1 MIYLLL
7 GASGTGKTTL
17 GQYLKEWGI
26 PELISHTT
34 RPMRQGESEGNP
46 YYFVSEEEFRTMTM
60 VETTYYNQHW
70 YGTSTVE
77 VHRVLC
83 GNDNKSAYSIVD
95 AHGVEQ
101 FIRVFG
107 DAVKVIYIWVEPAE
121 AMKRMG
127 NRGDKEDDIIRRI
140 KQAKDQNEFEN
151 LVYADYC
158 IVNRNL
164 KDSLRQL
171 KAIVQEDLGT
181 KYLDRILN
189 RFHQQEWK
197 GIHKYGQ
204 VLEQN
209 HGDIFYRLEHLAEEL
224 TDGLMYIEW
233 IKDYLKEV

>member
-7 GASGTGKTTL
+7 GASGTGKTSL

-26 PELISHTT
+26 PELISTTT
-34 RPMRQGESEGNP
+34 RQQRHGESEGEP
-46 YYFVSEEEFRTMTM
+46 YYFVTEEEFRDTPMIE
-60 VETTYYNQHW
+60 VTYYNHNW
-70 YGTSTVE
+70 YGTSRAEVE
-77 VHRVLC
+77 RVL
-83 GNDNKSAYSIVD
+83 GESNTAFSIVD
-95 AHGVEQ
+95 AKGVDQ
-101 FIRVFG
+101 FINAFG
-107 DAVKVIYIWVEPAE
+107 EQVKVIYVWVEPAE
-121 AMKRMG
+121 SMKRMG
-127 NRGDKEDDIIRRI
+127 NRGDSEDDIIRRI

-151 LVYADYC
+151 LVYSDYC

-164 KDSLRQL
+164 QDSTRQL
-171 KAIVQEDLGT
+171 KAIVQQDLDT
-181 KYLDRILN
+181 RYLDRILN

-209 HGDIFYRLEHLAEEL
+209 HGDPFYRLEHLAEEL